1 MNRVLYSL
9 LKSFTD
15 EKESYLSGE
24 LIGDELSIT
33 RAAVWKQVE
42 ALKAKGYEIDSS
54 PKKGH
59 RIIAFPDKT
68 IIPELV
74 KIYTDEIIPGREI
87 PEIVYREEIGST
99 NTYAK
104 ELLLRG
110 GKREL
115 IVLTDHQVKG
125 RGRLDR
131 VWDNRKGEDIAL
143 TIVSAPMISAAM
155 FYRFTMISALAVYDV
170 LSRKIDGAKIKW
182 PNDIYI
188 GNRKI
193 CGILS
198 EMVTEESLIRNMII
212 GIGIN
217 VNSAHPEGK
226 SVSMQSV
233 TGKPSDRNKIAAEI
247 IAGYLVYCDQVNKDG
262 FPDIYSEWKSH
273 LAWLGNGVIID
284 TGKETIRGILRDVS
298 PEGIVKLEIE
308 GTLREFYSGDLMG
321 IT

>member
-1 MNRVLYSL
+1 M
-9 LKSFTD
+9 D
-15 EKESYLSGE
+15 KERYLSGE

-42 ALKAKGYEIDSS
+42 ALKAKGYGIDSS

-59 RIIAFPDKT
+59 RIIALPDKT

-74 KIYTDEIIPGREI
+74 SLYIEENLPGRDI
-87 PEIVYREEIGST
+87 PEIVYRDEIGST

-110 GKREL
+110 GRREL

-131 VWDNRKGEDIAL
+131 VWNNLKGEDIAL
-143 TIVSAPMISAAM
+143 TIVSAPMVSAAM

-170 LSRKIDGAKIKW
+170 LSRDIDGAKIKW

-198 EMVTEESLIRNMII
+198 ETVTEESLIRNMII
-212 GIGIN
+212 GIGVN

-226 SVSMQSV
+226 SVSLQSI

-247 IAGYLVYCDQVNKDG
+247 IARYLGCYDQVNTDEFKDV
-262 FPDIYSEWKSH
+262 YSEWKSH
-273 LAWLGNGVIID
+273 LAWLGNGVTID
-284 TGKETIRGILRDVS
+284 TGKETIRGILKDVS
-298 PEGIVKLEIE
+298 PEGIVTLEID
-308 GTLREFYSGDLMG
+308 GTLKEFYSGDLMG
-321 IT
+321 TT